1 MDIEIGIDGI
11 TGSPM
16 WRELDYFKAGVKE
29 PIITVFYRQWL
40 VSPLGVRYNEINNR
54 KYFVMDIPA
63 VTQRQ
68 LITPEVLDEDGITII
83 TPAVYEDVIITPAN
97 NQYTSWRRKIIIQQY
112 VGATLGDDIII
123 GSINNTLLGLPTD
136 VIDGHII
143 TGA

>member
-54 KYFVMDIPA
+54 NILLWIFLLLHK
-63 VTQRQ
+63 
-68 LITPEVLDEDGITII
+68 
-83 TPAVYEDVIITPAN
+83 
-97 NQYTSWRRKIIIQQY
+97 
-112 VGATLGDDIII
+112 
-123 GSINNTLLGLPTD
+123 GS
-136 VIDGHII
+136 
-143 TGA
+143 